1 MKGLI
6 SIDFASRPALPRAG
20 TLALA
25 AAALVLGWQGW
36 SSWQEQQAL
45 AHQDERFAAQ
55 LRQLNVPQR
64 GSGAGERKQRAQ
76 FDAVER
82 HLAAPWDELL
92 RSFERHGAGD
102 VALVRFEP
110 DAGTGNLTVVARARH
125 RRVMMAYVMAL
136 EADPRLAQVLLTSHE
151 LLPDVEGTPVQ
162 FSISARWWSGLGTAA
177 GAQAKEAT
185 Q

>member
-6 SIDFASRPALPRAG
+6 PIDFASRPAWPRVG

-25 AAALVLGWQGW
+25 AATLVLGWQAW
-36 SSWQEQQAL
+36 SAWQQQQVL
-45 AHQDERFAAQ
+45 QHQDERFATQ

-64 GSGAGERKQRAQ
+64 GTSAVERKHRAQ

-92 RSFERHGAGD
+92 KSFERHGAGD
-102 VALVRFEP
+102 VAMVRFEP
-110 DAGTGNLTVVARARH
+110 DAGTGTLTVVARARH

-136 EADPRLAQVLLTSHE
+136 EADPRLASVLLTSHE
-151 LLPDVEGTPVQ
+151 SLPDVEGTPVQ
-162 FSISARWWSGLGTAA
+162 FSISARWWSGLGAA
-177 GAQAKEAT
+177 GSAQNKEVT
-185 Q
+185 P